1 MKNAILYKVNKHLR
15 MKRPILDSNIICDTY
30 RNNTF
35 LEIAFISKCCRNDA
49 QGACV
54 MCDYGA
60 ISGTKSESV
69 YLNEMRRIL
78 SNSPGIQYLL
88 LCANGSIMDE
98 HQLSENTFC
107 AILKEVGTTDI
118 PNVII
123 ETHYQDIT
131 VDKLR
136 YIKEFLPQKN
146 ITMEIG
152 LETISQEIQDAIIMK
167 GVIIG
172 EVEKTITN
180 IHAFGME
187 VDLNIMLGLPFLS
200 AQEQFEDTLNSVK
213 WALRYNCNPIIFP
226 LNIKPFTLLM
236 HMYQSGYYK
245 PVSHWMMLLL
255 LNEIESQDL
264 QKITISYYGNRTDEY
279 LGTKEETI
287 YPLLCSKCKNV
298 VMDFY
303 ENFFR
308 ENDGTK
314 RQTLLAEILAWKGCD
329 CLEEQKRNLKK
340 QEEKTFSQ
348 HLDEYITLL
357 TKEFSNL

>member
-1 MKNAILYKVNKHLR
+1 MQ
-15 MKRPILDSNIICDTY
+15 RPILDSNIICDTY

-49 QGACV
+49 HGACI

-60 ISGTKSESV
+60 ISGTKSKSI
-69 YLNEMRRIL
+69 YLSEMRRIL
-78 SNSPGIQYLL
+78 SDSPGIQYLL

-98 HQLSENTFC
+98 HQLSEKIFC

-131 VDKLR
+131 ENKLR
-136 YIKEFLPQKN
+136 YIKELLPRKN
-146 ITMEIG
+146 ITIEIG
-152 LETISQEIQDAIIMK
+152 LETVSQEIQDTIIMK
-167 GVIIG
+167 KVVIGDI
-172 EVEKTITN
+172 EKTITT
-180 IHAFGME
+180 IQAFGME

-200 AQEQFEDTLNSVK
+200 EREQFEDTLNSVK
-213 WALRYNCNPIIFP
+213 WALRHNCNPILFP

-236 HMYQSGYYK
+236 HMYQTRYYK

-255 LNEIESQDL
+255 LNELDPQDL

-279 LGTKEETI
+279 LGTAEETI
-287 YPLLCSKCKNV
+287 YPLLCNKCKNV

-308 ENDGTK
+308 ENDGEK
-314 RQTLLAEILAWKGCD
+314 RRILLTDILAWQGCN

-340 QEEKTFSQ
+340 HNEKTFSQ
-348 HLDEYITLL
+348 HIDEYVTLL
-357 TKEFSNL
+357 NKEFSNL

>member
-1 MKNAILYKVNKHLR
+1 MKNAILRKVNKYLR
-15 MKRPILDSNIICDTY
+15 MQRPILDSNIICDTY

-49 QGACV
+49 QGACI

-60 ISGTKSESV
+60 TSETKSENV

-88 LCANGSIMDE
+88 LCANGSIMDG
-98 HQLSENTFC
+98 HQLPESIFC
-107 AILKEVGTTDI
+107 KILEEVGATDI

-131 VDKLR
+131 EDRLR
-136 YIKEFLPQKN
+136 YIKNFLPQQN

-167 GVIIG
+167 GVVIG
-172 EVEKTITN
+172 ELEKTITT
-180 IHAFGME
+180 IHTFGID

-200 AQEQFEDTLNSVK
+200 ERKQFEDALNSVK
-213 WALRYNCNPIIFP
+213 WVLKHNCNPVLFP

-236 HMYQSGYYK
+236 HMYQTGYYK

-255 LNEIESQDL
+255 LNEIEPQDL

-279 LGTKEETI
+279 LGTEEETI

-308 ENDGTK
+308 ENDGVK
-314 RQTLLAEILAWKGCD
+314 RQMLLTDILAWKGCN

-340 QEEKTFSQ
+340 HEEKTFLQ
-348 HLDEYITLL
+348 HLDEYIALINR
-357 TKEFSNL
+357 EFSNL